1 MGKFNT
7 VNKAKSTKTVN
18 LAGGQAYSQS
28 AELEL
33 VSILLTS
40 FVQDQYY
47 KSAGDTMK
55 RVTELLNKVDPKFAA
70 KAAIYARNEFG
81 MRSITH
87 VLAVEIAKHIS
98 GQEWGKKFFTEV
110 IRRPDDMTEIVAY
123 YFGKNKGKA
132 LPNSLKKGFAK
143 AFDKFDGYQL
153 AKYKGEGKDVS
164 LVDVVNLV
172 HPKATEKNAK
182 ALDELINGTLKS
194 TETWEA
200 KLTQAGQ
207 KANSEEELLSL
218 KKDAWAGLIRE
229 KKLGY
234 LALLRNLR
242 NIMDNAPEVL
252 DEALAALT
260 NEAFIKKS
268 LVFPFQYLIAYKQFS
283 SMNTK
288 ASRKIAD
295 ALSDAIDI
303 SCQNVKSLNFEGNT
317 LVVVDNS
324 GSMDSPVNK
333 SEHMKKSELG
343 ALFGIVLAKAINA
356 DIMEFGSNAR
366 YINYTLKEHS
376 MEFAANFTR
385 LNQVGHGTDFTSIFS
400 KANKAY
406 DRILI
411 FSDMQGWMGG
421 GAPTSAANAYKK
433 RYNCDPHIYSFD
445 LAGYGTMMFPEN
457 KVYAM
462 AGFSEKIFTIMSL
475 LEQDRK
481 ALINTIKK
489 SVDLD

>member
-1 MGKFNT
+1 MSKFNQT
-7 VNKAKSTKTVN
+7 KPTKTTVTTN
-18 LAGGQAYSQS
+18 LAGGKAYTQT

-47 KSAGDTMK
+47 KSAGDTMS
-55 RVTELLNKVDPKFAA
+55 RVAELLNKVDPKFAA

-87 VLAVEIAKHIS
+87 VLSVEIAKFIS
-98 GQEWGKKFFTEV
+98 GKSWGKKFFTEV
-110 IRRPDDMTEIVAY
+110 IRRPDDMTEILAFY
-123 YFGKNKGKA
+123 LSKNKGKA

-143 AFDKFDGYQL
+143 AFDKFDNYQL
-153 AKYKGEGKDVS
+153 AKYKGDGKDVS

-172 HPKATEKNAK
+172 HPKAIEKNK
-182 ALDELINGTLKS
+182 KSLDELINGTLKS
-194 TETWEA
+194 TDTWEA
-200 KLTQAGQ
+200 KLSQAGQ
-207 KANSEEELLSL
+207 KAENEEDLSNL

-242 NIMDNAPEVL
+242 NIMEQAPEVL
-252 DEALAALT
+252 DEALASLT

-288 ASRKIAD
+288 DSRKIAD

-317 LVVVDNS
+317 LIAIDNS
-324 GSMDSPVNK
+324 GSMDSPVAK

-343 ALFGIVLAKAINA
+343 ALFGIVLGKAINA
-356 DIMEFGSNAR
+356 DIMEFGDNAR
-366 YINYTLKEHS
+366 YINYSLKEHS
-376 MEFAANFTR
+376 MEFAAKFTR
-385 LNQVGHGTDFTSIFS
+385 LNQVGHGTDFPSIF
-400 KANKAY
+400 KTANQKY

-411 FSDMQGWMGG
+411 FSDMQGWRSG
-421 GAPTSAANAYKK
+421 GAPTHAANDYKRK
-433 RYNCDPHIYSFD
+433 FGCDPHIYSFD

-462 AGFSEKIFTIMSL
+462 AGFSEKIFTIMAL
-475 LEQDRK
+475 LEKDRK
-481 ALINTIKK
+481 ALVNTIKNYI
-489 SVDLD
+489 DLD

>member
-1 MGKFNT
+1 MGRFNT
-7 VNKAKSTKTVN
+7 ENKTKTTKTVN
-18 LAGGQAYSQS
+18 LAGGKAYSQTS
-28 AELEL
+28 ELEL

-47 KSAGDTMK
+47 KSADDSMK
-55 RVTELLNKVDPKFAA
+55 RVTELLGKVDPKFAA

-98 GQEWGKKFFTEV
+98 GQEWGKKFFSEV
-110 IRRPDDMTEIVAY
+110 IRRPDDMTEIVAC

-153 AKYKGEGKDVS
+153 AKYKGDGKDVS

-172 HPKATEKNAK
+172 HPKATKKNEK
-182 ALDELINGTLKS
+182 ALDELVKGTLKS

-200 KLTQAGQ
+200 KLTSAGQ
-207 KANSEEELLSL
+207 KAKSEDELSNL
-218 KKDAWAGLIRE
+218 KKDAWVGLIRE

-242 NIMDNAPEVL
+242 NIMETAPEVL

-260 NEAFIKKS
+260 NEAFIKSS

-288 ASRKIAD
+288 ESRKIAD

-303 SCQNVKSLNFEGNT
+303 SCQNVKSLNFQGNT

-324 GSMDSPVNK
+324 GSMDSPVAK
-333 SEHMKKSELG
+333 SEHMRKSELG

-356 DIMEFGSNAR
+356 DLMEFGTNAR
-366 YINYTLKEHS
+366 YINFSLKEHS
-376 MEFAANFTR
+376 MEFAAKFTG

-400 KANKAY
+400 TANKAY

-411 FSDMQGWMGG
+411 FSDMQGWRNG
-421 GAPTSAANAYKK
+421 GAPTNAANNYKRK
-433 RYNCDPHIYSFD
+433 YDCEPHIYSFD
-445 LAGYGTMMFPEN
+445 LAGYGSMMFPEN

-481 ALINTIKK
+481 ALINTIKN
-489 SVDLD
+489 SVEL

>member
-7 VNKAKSTKTVN
+7 VNKTKTTKTVN
-18 LAGGQAYSQS
+18 LAGGKAYSQS

-110 IRRPDDMTEIVAY
+110 IRRPDDMTEIVAC

-143 AFDKFDGYQL
+143 AFEKFDGYQI
-153 AKYKGEGKDVS
+153 AKYRGEGKDVS

-218 KKDAWAGLIRE
+218 KKDAWVGLIRE

-242 NIMDNAPEVL
+242 NIMENAPEAL

-288 ASRKIAD
+288 ESRKIAD

-356 DIMEFGSNAR
+356 DIMEFGSSAR

-376 MEFAANFTR
+376 MEFAAKFTR
-385 LNQVGHGTDFTSIFS
+385 LNQVGHGTDFTSIFN

>member
-1 MGKFNT
+1 MGKFNA
-7 VNKAKSTKTVN
+7 VKQPRPTKIVN
-18 LAGGQAYSQS
+18 LAGGEAYSQS

-47 KSAGDTMK
+47 KSADDSMRK
-55 RVTELLNKVDPKFAA
+55 VSELLGKVDPKFAA

-98 GQEWGKKFFTEV
+98 GKEWGKKFFTD
-110 IRRPDDMTEIVAY
+110 IIHRPDDMTEIVAY

-153 AKYKGEGKDVS
+153 AKYRGEGKDVS

-172 HPKATEKNAK
+172 HPKAIEKNAK
-182 ALDELINGTLKS
+182 ALDGLINGTLKS

-207 KANSEEELLSL
+207 KASSDEELTSL

-252 DEALAALT
+252 DEALASLT

-268 LVFPFQYLIAYKQFS
+268 LIFPFQYLIAYKQFS
-283 SMNTK
+283 AMNTK
-288 ASRKIAD
+288 ESRKIAD

-303 SCQNVKSLNFEGNT
+303 SCQNVKSLNFGGNT

-324 GSMDSPVNK
+324 GSMNTPVTN
-333 SEHMKKSELG
+333 SAHMKKSELG

-356 DIMEFGSNAR
+356 DIMEFGTHAR
-366 YINYTLKEHS
+366 YINYSLKTHS
-376 MEFAANFTR
+376 MDFAEKFTG
-385 LNQVGHGTDFTSIFS
+385 LNKVGHGTDFSSIFNTAD
-400 KANKAY
+400 KTY

-411 FSDMQGWMGG
+411 FSDMQG
-421 GAPTSAANAYKK
+421 ARSVTSSATAYKK
-433 RYNCDPHIYSFD
+433 RFNCEPHIYSFD
-445 LAGYGTMMFPEN
+445 LAGYGSMMFPEN
-457 KVYAM
+457 RVYAM

-475 LEQDRK
+475 LEKDRK
-481 ALINTIKK
+481 ALVNTIKNYT
-489 SVDLD
+489 DLD